1 MSLPKFSKGSST
13 FGCNDLLQE
22 DRLEDDQWD
31 KSEQGAEQEGIAEHW
46 WGCIWVLS
54 FLGAL
59 SYKKRSQQAEAS
71 L

>member
-46 WGCIWVLS
+46 
-54 FLGAL
+54 
-59 SYKKRSQQAEAS
+59 
-71 L
+71 